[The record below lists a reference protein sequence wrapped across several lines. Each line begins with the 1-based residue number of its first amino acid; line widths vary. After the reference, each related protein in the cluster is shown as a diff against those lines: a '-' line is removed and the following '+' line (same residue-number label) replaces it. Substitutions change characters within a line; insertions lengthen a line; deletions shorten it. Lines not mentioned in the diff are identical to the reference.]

1 MSFKEQLKE
10 YFTFTKGESK
20 GITVLI
26 IILFLTV
33 IINLSSQYFSVQ
45 PDYDFSKYNKLLSE
59 LKSDSITSAENSI
72 SKYDTLNLFKFNPN
86 DLTSL
91 NSKKLGI
98 SDYQYN
104 MIQKYLRSGGTFKY
118 KSDFSKIYS
127 ITDKQFKYLKPY
139 IDLPEKKYQNKYEV
153 SENNSVNS
161 LKRNI
166 KYFDFNP
173 NTLDDDGWLNLGFS
187 EKQIHSIRKY
197 INAGGKFYKK
207 EDLKKLFVV
216 NDKKYSELEPFIV
229 IPKNLVNNNIEKEHQ
244 KVDINNLSADEMKKL
259 GKFWQF
265 NATRIVKYRNL
276 LGGYY
281 KKEQL
286 LEVYGVKKQYYDK
299 IAADIII
306 DKSKVKKINI
316 NFAEVSELGR
326 HPYISYQDAKII
338 IEYRNKNGFINN
350 LNILKTKNIIPSD
363 LYNKISPYL
372 KVK

>member
-33 IINLSSQYFSVQ
+33 IINLSSQYFSEQ

-59 LKSDSITSAENSI
+59 LKSDSITSIENSI

-86 DLTSL
+86 YLTSL
-91 NSKKLGI
+91 NSRKLGI

-104 MIQKYLRSGGTFKY
+104 MIQKYLHSGGTFKY
-118 KSDFSKIYS
+118 KSDFAKIYS
-127 ITDKQFKYLKPY
+127 ITDKQFAYLKPY
-139 IDLPEKKYQNKYEV
+139 IDLPEKEYQNKHEV

-166 KYFDFNP
+166 IYFDFNP
-173 NTLDDDGWLNLGFS
+173 NTLDDAGWLNLGFS

-216 NDKKYSELEPFIV
+216 DDKKYSELEPFIV

-276 LGGYY
+276 LGGFY

-326 HPYISYQDAKII
+326 HPYIPYQDAKII

-363 LYNKISPYL
+363 LFNKISPYL